1 MIDTGGDKMHNPL
14 KIVASI
20 IALGI
25 CVAQPV
31 AAQNSSANFPTKPI
45 RILLSFPPGG
55 SSDQITRLVA
65 PIMAERLGQPV
76 VVENRPGAGGAI
88 AIGAVAKAEPD
99 GHTIGVG
106 AAGGL
111 GVNAVLGSPQPYDA
125 IKDLAPIGN
134 MAMAAFVL
142 VAAPGFK
149 PATVNDIVA
158 EAKRKPGSI
167 AIGHGG
173 PGTMMHLSTELFK
186 QMAKIDATAVPYKGT
201 APATLDAM
209 AGQIP
214 LAMSD
219 VPSSISYIKTGRLK
233 AIAVTSVKRDH
244 ALPDVPTMAE
254 LGLSGYDSTGWI
266 AMVAPAGTPAAI
278 VKRLN
283 AELVAALSRPDI
295 REKVRASGY
304 EVAAGTPDELQQMM
318 KAEIAKWGALVK
330 ESKLKI
336 D

>member
-1 MIDTGGDKMHNPL
+1 MRNPL
-14 KIVASI
+14 KIAACIMSI
-20 IALGI
+20 GMCL
-25 CVAQPV
+25 AQP
-31 AAQNSSANFPTKPI
+31 ATAQNSAANFPTKPI

-55 SSDQITRLVA
+55 SSDQITRLIA
-65 PIMAERLGQPV
+65 PIMSERLGQPV

-111 GVNAVLGSPQPYDA
+111 GVNAVLGSALPYDA
-125 IKDLAPIGN
+125 LKDLAPIGN
-134 MAMAAFVL
+134 MVMSAFIL
-142 VAAPGFK
+142 VSGTGFK
-149 PATVNDIVA
+149 PNTVQEIIA
-158 EAKRKPGSI
+158 EAKRKPGTL

-173 PGTMMHLSTELFK
+173 PGTMMHLSTEMLK
-186 QMAKIDATAVPYKGT
+186 HMAKIDATAVPYKGT

-219 VPSSISYIKTGRLK
+219 VPTAISYIKSGRLK
-233 AIAVTSVKRDH
+233 PIAVTSAKRDY

-254 LGLSGYDSTGWI
+254 SGLAGYDATGWI
-266 AMVAPAGTPAAI
+266 AMVAPAGTPPAI

-283 AELVAALSRPDI
+283 AEMAAALNRPEI
-295 REKVRASGY
+295 REKVRANGY
-304 EVAAGTPDELQQMM
+304 EVSASTPDELHQLM
-318 KAEIAKWGALVK
+318 KTEITKWGTLVK
-330 ESKLKI
+330 ESKIKF